1 MREIAYE
8 KIRDAVADA
17 VIKANIFLPESTC
30 SLLRNA
36 RQNETS
42 AIAQEV
48 YGIIEENI
56 AIAAE
61 KHLPLCQDTGTL
73 VCMIKL
79 GQEAHIS
86 GGLLR
91 DAVNEGIAAGYEK
104 GYLRKSI
111 VSHPLQ
117 RVNTNDNTPA
127 VIHIELCEGD
137 IFEMRLLPKGG
148 GAENMSALKMLPPAA
163 GREGIIDFV
172 LQTVKNAG
180 ANPCPPIIVGVGIG
194 GNFEQCAWAA
204 KKALARLDDEKA
216 ANSYDAELEQELLM
230 KINQLGIGA
239 QGFGGDITAL
249 QVNVETLPCH
259 IASLPVAVNINCHV
273 ARHIHISL

>member
-1 MREIAYE
+1 MLSLLQCNISKEKTMREIAYE

-204 KKALARLDDEKA
+204 KKALA
-216 ANSYDAELEQELLM
+216 
-230 KINQLGIGA
+230 
-239 QGFGGDITAL
+239 
-249 QVNVETLPCH
+249 
-259 IASLPVAVNINCHV
+259 
-273 ARHIHISL
+273 